1 MKKILMFT
9 TALGLMVATLP
20 SCLKDDKANF
30 SGSPAARL
38 DEAVKVNKQIL
49 ESAPNGWSLGYYAG
63 RNYSGPGF
71 TLTLKFKD
79 GKAYIMGDNKD
90 ATTVGV
96 SEYDVVK
103 DQGIVLTFPTYNS
116 VIHELAGASQGY
128 PEGLQ
133 GDYEFSILEANS
145 NFIRLRGKKWKNEM
159 ILTPIKNQTQ
169 EEFIQKVFTIREG
182 MTTNNY
188 HFILGKDTLST
199 GEVNVDTRRLTAKIN
214 NVSYDLAYNLTDTGL
229 NLSSPIKIG
238 TKEYSSF
245 TWNEADK
252 SFNSGDL
259 SIRLYIPK
267 SHKTIDFWAN
277 KTWVLQ
283 MDNLPGVR
291 KRLVTTLHLS
301 ATRPGANMLEGELI
315 FMDRKYKLEAIPYDP
330 STGTISLVGQPI
342 TDARFSNG
350 IAFLP
355 VGEGPNGPIPL
366 EAHATDH
373 RLTFTWN
380 EEENRAVATGTQLS
394 DGTVYGFV
402 GAGYDQNNKAIT
414 DAKGNPIFHIYM
426 INIQGMK
433 IKQ

>member
-96 SEYDVVK
+96 SEYDIVK
-103 DQGIVLTFPTYNS
+103 DQGVVLTFPTYNS

-133 GDYEFSILEANS
+133 GDYEFAILEANA

-188 HFILGKDTLST
+188 HFILGKDTLSA

-238 TKEYSSF
+238 SKEYSSF

-252 SFNSGDL
+252 SFNNGEL

-267 SHKTIDFWAN
+267 SHKSIDFWAN
-277 KTWVLQ
+277 KTWILQ
-283 MDNLPGVR
+283 MDNPPGVR
-291 KRLVTTLHLS
+291 KRLVTTLHLT
-301 ATRPGANMLEGELI
+301 AKPGSNTLEGELT
-315 FMDRKYKLEAIPYDP
+315 FLDKKYKIGAIPYDP
-330 STGTISLVGQPI
+330 STGTISLIGQPI
-342 TDARFSNG
+342 PDARYANG
-350 IAFLP
+350 IAFIP
-355 VGEGPNGPIPL
+355 VGEGQGSPTL
-366 EAHATDH
+366 LDKQADSH

-380 EEENRAVATGTQLS
+380 EEENRAVAMGTQLS

-402 GAGYDQNNKAIT
+402 GIAFGQDGPLMDSQNK
-414 DAKGNPIFHIYM
+414 PISPIYM
-426 INIQGMK
+426 TNIQGMK
-433 IKQ
+433 IK

>member
-49 ESAPNGWSLGYYAG
+49 EAAPNGWSLGYYAG

-103 DQGIVLTFPTYNS
+103 DQGVVLTFPTYNS

-169 EEFIQKVFTIREG
+169 EEFIQKVLTIREG

-188 HFILGKDTLST
+188 HFILGKDTLSA
-199 GEVNVDTRRLTAKIN
+199 GEVNIETRRLTAKIN

-277 KTWVLQ
+277 KTWILQ

-301 ATRPGANMLEGELI
+301 ATRPGANMLEGELT

>member
-1 MKKILMFT
+1 MFT

-103 DQGIVLTFPTYNS
+103 DQGVVLTFPTYNS

-133 GDYEFSILEANS
+133 GDYEFAILEANA

-188 HFILGKDTLST
+188 HFILGKDTLSA

-214 NVSYDLAYNLTDTGL
+214 NVSYDLPYNLTDTGL

-301 ATRPGANMLEGELI
+301 ATRPGANMLEGELT

-366 EAHATDH
+366 ESHATDH

-433 IKQ
+433 IK

>member
-103 DQGIVLTFPTYNS
+103 DQGVVLTFPTYNS

-133 GDYEFSILEANS
+133 GDYEFAILEANA

-169 EEFIQKVFTIREG
+169 EAFIQKVFTIREG

-188 HFILGKDTLST
+188 HFILGKDTLSA

-229 NLSSPIKIG
+229 NLSSPM
-238 TKEYSSF
+238 E
-245 TWNEADK
+245 
-252 SFNSGDL
+252 L
-259 SIRLYIPK
+259 RSIVALRGMKLIRASITANYLY
-267 SHKTIDFWAN
+267 A
-277 KTWVLQ
+277 
-283 MDNLPGVR
+283 
-291 KRLVTTLHLS
+291 
-301 ATRPGANMLEGELI
+301 
-315 FMDRKYKLEAIPYDP
+315 Y
-330 STGTISLVGQPI
+330 ISLRV
-342 TDARFSNG
+342 
-350 IAFLP
+350 
-355 VGEGPNGPIPL
+355 
-366 EAHATDH
+366 
-373 RLTFTWN
+373 
-380 EEENRAVATGTQLS
+380 
-394 DGTVYGFV
+394 
-402 GAGYDQNNKAIT
+402 
-414 DAKGNPIFHIYM
+414 
-426 INIQGMK
+426 IN
-433 IKQ
+433 

>member
-96 SEYDVVK
+96 SEYDIVK
-103 DQGIVLTFPTYNS
+103 DQGVVLTFPTYNS

-133 GDYEFSILEANS
+133 GDYEFAILEANA

-188 HFILGKDTLST
+188 HFILGKDTLSA

-214 NVSYDLAYNLTDTGL
+214 TVSYDLAYNLTDTGL

-238 TKEYSSF
+238 AKEYSSF

-252 SFNSGDL
+252 SFNNGEL

-267 SHKTIDFWAN
+267 SHKSIDFWAN
-277 KTWVLQ
+277 KTWILQ
-283 MDNLPGVR
+283 MDNPPGVR
-291 KRLVTTLHLS
+291 KRLVTTLHLT
-301 ATRPGANMLEGELI
+301 AKPGSNTLEGELT
-315 FMDRKYKLEAIPYDP
+315 FLDKKYKIGAIPYDP
-330 STGTISLVGQPI
+330 STGTISLIGQPI
-342 TDARFSNG
+342 PDARYANG
-350 IAFLP
+350 IAFIP
-355 VGEGPNGPIPL
+355 VGEGQGSPTL
-366 EAHATDH
+366 LDKQADSH

-402 GAGYDQNNKAIT
+402 GIAFGQDGPLMDSQNK
-414 DAKGNPIFHIYM
+414 PISPIYM
-426 INIQGMK
+426 TNIQGMK
-433 IKQ
+433 IK

>member
-1 MKKILMFT
+1 MFT
-9 TALGLMVATLP
+9 TALSLMVATLP

-30 SGSPAARL
+30 SGSPATRL

-103 DQGIVLTFPTYNS
+103 DQGVVLTFPTYNS

-169 EEFIQKVFTIREG
+169 EEFIQKVLTIREG

-188 HFILGKDTLST
+188 HFILGKDTLSA
-199 GEVNVDTRRLTAKIN
+199 GEVNIETRRLTAKIN

-277 KTWVLQ
+277 KTWILQ

-301 ATRPGANMLEGELI
+301 ATRPGANMLEGELT
-315 FMDRKYKLEAIPYDP
+315 FMDRKYRLEAIPYDP

-433 IKQ
+433 IK

>member
-1 MKKILMFT
+1 MFT

-103 DQGIVLTFPTYNS
+103 DQGVVLTFPTYNS

-133 GDYEFSILEANS
+133 GDYEFAILEANA

-188 HFILGKDTLST
+188 HFILGKDTLSA

-214 NVSYDLAYNLTDTGL
+214 NVSYDLPYNLTDTGL

>member
-1 MKKILMFT
+1 MFT
-9 TALGLMVATLP
+9 TALSLMVATLP

-30 SGSPAARL
+30 SGSPATRL

-103 DQGIVLTFPTYNS
+103 DQGVVLTFPTYNS

-169 EEFIQKVFTIREG
+169 EEFIQKVLTIREG

-188 HFILGKDTLST
+188 HFILGKDTLSA
-199 GEVNVDTRRLTAKIN
+199 GEVNIETRRLTAKIN

-277 KTWVLQ
+277 KTWILQ

-301 ATRPGANMLEGELI
+301 ATRPGANMLEGELT

-366 EAHATDH
+366 ESHATDH

>member
-96 SEYDVVK
+96 SEYDIVK
-103 DQGIVLTFPTYNS
+103 DQGVVLTFPTYNS

-133 GDYEFSILEANS
+133 GDYEFAILEANS

-159 ILTPIKNQTQ
+159 ILTPIKDQTQ

-188 HFILGKDTLST
+188 HFILGKDTLSA

-238 TKEYSSF
+238 AKEYSSF

-252 SFNSGDL
+252 SFNNGEL

-267 SHKTIDFWAN
+267 SHKSIDFWAN
-277 KTWVLQ
+277 KTWILQ
-283 MDNLPGVR
+283 MDNPPGVR
-291 KRLVTTLHLS
+291 KRLVTTLHLT
-301 ATRPGANMLEGELI
+301 AKPGSNTLEGELT
-315 FMDRKYKLEAIPYDP
+315 FLDKKYKIGAIPYDP
-330 STGTISLVGQPI
+330 STGTISLIGQPI
-342 TDARFSNG
+342 PDARYANG
-350 IAFLP
+350 IAFIP
-355 VGEGPNGPIPL
+355 VGEGQGSPTL
-366 EAHATDH
+366 LDKQADSH

-402 GAGYDQNNKAIT
+402 GIAFGQDGPLMDSQNK
-414 DAKGNPIFHIYM
+414 PISPIYM
-426 INIQGMK
+426 TNIQGMK
-433 IKQ
+433 IK

>member
-9 TALGLMVATLP
+9 TALSLMVATLP

-30 SGSPAARL
+30 SGSPATRL

-103 DQGIVLTFPTYNS
+103 DQGVVLTFPTYNS

-277 KTWVLQ
+277 KIWILQ
-283 MDNLPGVR
+283 MDTPPGLR

-301 ATRPGANMLEGELI
+301 ATRPGANMLEGELT